1 VFINKTV
8 LLPYYRQE
16 YDTIAERIYKTAL
29 PWYKIIGIDSDN
41 SSANIPYN
49 IILAPLPKGLPTKC
63 FIISTFLNTSITNS
77 GNYAFSI
84 KSFICSRTSLSNTFL
99 SSFLIFYSSFVK

>member
-1 VFINKTV
+1 MNIAK
-8 LLPYYRQE
+8 PAC
-16 YDTIAERIYKTAL
+16 TITKVANDPSIL
-29 PWYKIIGIDSDN
+29 DN